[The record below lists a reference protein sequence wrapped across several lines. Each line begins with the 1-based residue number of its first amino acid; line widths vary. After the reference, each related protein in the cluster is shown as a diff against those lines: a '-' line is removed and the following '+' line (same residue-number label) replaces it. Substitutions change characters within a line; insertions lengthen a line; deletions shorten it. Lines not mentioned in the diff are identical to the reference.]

1 MVLLTYGTRPE
12 KIKIDPLI
20 KEMIK
25 FGIPFKTLFT
35 GQHKNIV
42 TNDSDYELDFIEYPN
57 NRLDSIIKNCMSI
70 PESYFDGIKYILV
83 QGDTTSVVGLSLSA
97 MHRKIKII
105 HLEAGLRS
113 YDINNPY
120 PEEYNR
126 KLVSSIANIH
136 LCPTEKNKENLLKE
150 NIEEKK
156 IFVVGNTGLD
166 HLYDYKEK
174 ISYQNKILITLHR
187 RENHEIME
195 KWFYE
200 INKLSLRHKDL
211 EFILPIHPN
220 PNVQKHKK
228 ILTNI
233 NVIEPLKH
241 EELID
246 ILINCKLVITDSG
259 GIQEESSFLKKKC
272 LVCRTS
278 TERTESLG
286 INTFLVKDPS
296 NLIELFDYHLYRYNE
311 INGECPYGNGKSSEK
326 ICEIIQRLLINN

>member
-1 MVLLTYGTRPE
+1 MILLTYGTRPE

-57 NRLDSIIKNCMSI
+57 NRLDCIIKNCMSI

-97 MHRKIKII
+97 IHRKIKVI

-113 YDINNPY
+113 YDTNNPY

-126 KLVSSIANIH
+126 KLVSSIADIH
-136 LCPTEKNKENLLKE
+136 LCPTENNKENLLKE

-166 HLYDYKEK
+166 HLYDCRES

-187 RENHEIME
+187 RENHEMME

-200 INKLSLRHKDL
+200 INKLSLIHKDL

-278 TERTESLG
+278 TERTESLE